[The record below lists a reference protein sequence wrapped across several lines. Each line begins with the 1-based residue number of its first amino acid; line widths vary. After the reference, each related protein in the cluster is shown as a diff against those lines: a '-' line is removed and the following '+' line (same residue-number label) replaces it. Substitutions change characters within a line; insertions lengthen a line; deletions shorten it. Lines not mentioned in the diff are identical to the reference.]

1 MCNHDKWEEACF
13 EDHAFGTYKDSRLVS
28 YVPIE
33 QSFLFFKFIEKTNNQ
48 LFAEVNGGR
57 KLENSLVVSCIYHVI
72 WNKKHFQIFSEET
85 NKLKKKKSD
94 T

>member
-13 EDHAFGTYKDSRLVS
+13 EDHAFGTYIDSRLVS

-33 QSFLFFKFIEKTNNQ
+33 QSFLFSKFIEKTNNQ

-57 KLENSLVVSCIYHVI
+57 KLENHVSCIYHVI